1 MEKKWWKCINLYPLS
16 LSFYFILFFS
26 FSFALSQGL
35 AMLPRQSSN
44 SWVQVIL
51 LSQPLALYHIFFK
64 KYF

>member
-1 MEKKWWKCINLYPLS
+1 MVEMYKFISS
-16 LSFYFILFFS
+16 LSPFIYFFS

>member
-16 LSFYFILFFS
+16 LLLFFFSFS